1 MGIEKKHLFDFG
13 FDHALAG
20 VFAALKSEKSIKVAF
35 LYTIAVVAL
44 GFLLAISATEW
55 ALLILALGL
64 IFATEYLNTAIEYAV
79 DLSTDDI
86 LVKELNRDPILENAK
101 RAKDIGA
108 ASALIATCV
117 VGIITLIIFVPKLF
131 ELI

>member
-35 LYTIAVVAL
+35 LYTIAVVVL
-44 GFLLAISATEW
+44 GFTFSISMTEW
-55 ALLILALGL
+55 ALLIIALGL

-79 DLSTDDI
+79 DLSTHDI
-86 LVKELNRDPILENAK
+86 LAGELDCDPMNHNAK
-101 RAKDIGA
+101 LAKDIGA

-117 VGIITLIIFVPKLF
+117 VGIITLIIFVPKLL

>member
-1 MGIEKKHLFDFG
+1 MDGKKHLFDFG
-13 FDHALAG
+13 FDHALVG

-35 LYTIAVVAL
+35 LYTLAVVVL
-44 GFLLAISATEW
+44 GFVLSISATEW

-64 IFATEYLNTAIEYAV
+64 IFATEYLNTAVEYAV

-86 LVKELNRDPILENAK
+86 LVKELDRNPILENAK
-101 RAKDIGA
+101 LAKDIGA

-117 VGIITLIIFVPKLF
+117 VGIITLIIFVPKFLEF
-131 ELI
+131 L